1 MPSKL
6 SKSSVMS
13 HHWWLWWLLGDF
25 DDSLWRLWWL
35 ISHQSHQ
42 SCQSY
47 DYNAIFWFK
56 IHQKQNFPLGLNWGG
71 AQLGLG
77 LNWAWGS
84 IGPGLNWAGA
94 QLGRGSI
101 GLGLNWGGAQLG
113 RGSIGSGAQLGLGL
127 NWAWAFSCRYA
138 PIEGA
143 LPIATLGEFI
153 TPWISPLDMI
163 VGARGMP
170 LVMLLSRLVV
180 AN

>member
-1 MPSKL
+1 MPSRL

-25 DDSLWRLWWL
+25 DDSLWWLWWL
-35 ISHQSHQ
+35 ISLQSHQ
-42 SCQSY
+42 SFQSY
-47 DYNAIFWFK
+47 DYDAIFWFK

-71 AQLGLG
+71 AQLGPG

-127 NWAWAFSCRYA
+127 NWAWAHWGTIGQNNFWSNIR
-138 PIEGA
+138 I
-143 LPIATLGEFI
+143 LMFI
-153 TPWISPLDMI
+153 LLWKLWKISKKNI
-163 VGARGMP
+163 RGWKF
-170 LVMLLSRLVV
+170 
-180 AN
+180 